1 MKKQKPDKSPKP
13 AENHEKT
20 PGLMDMEKLKQDI
33 DDALAMREV
42 LLNAIAQNPEGEAA
56 ELLANLDGAIEAGRR
71 ALSSM
76 SAAEMRRQCA
86 AIAEELTGTIENAD
100 DEEFLRLGDESQPA
114 RHLRNY
120 VAVRDETV
128 AALSKLHADDNPQ
141 EIINMFD
148 RTIADARRQIKE
160 KRDKAEKR
168 FPNLRKEYEMDE
180 GYKKALA
187 DLLESI
193 ETRDA
198 LAETLKLA
206 EPDDRREG
214 LRLLSHLDKKIE
226 EGEQAL
232 AVEYEAF
239 QTHERAKDD
248 LRQLIKSYSPEELRG
263 IRAHLKEN
271 PGSMELV
278 EKMLEDEFPE

>member
-1 MKKQKPDKSPKP
+1 MKKKKSEKSPESSEK
-13 AENHEKT
+13 HEKT
-20 PGLMDMEKLKQDI
+20 QGLMDMEKLKQDI

-42 LLNAIAQNPEGEAA
+42 LLQAIAQNPEGEHA

-86 AIAEELTGTIENAD
+86 IIADELTETIENAD
-100 DEEFLRLGDESQPA
+100 DEEFLREGDESQPA

-120 VAVRDETV
+120 VAVRDATV
-128 AALSKLHADDNPQ
+128 DALGKLHPDDNPQ
-141 EIINMFD
+141 ELINLFD
-148 RTIADARRQIKE
+148 NVIANARKQLKD
-160 KRDKAEKR
+160 KRERAEKR
-168 FPNLRKEYEMDE
+168 FPLLKKEYEMDE

-187 DLLESI
+187 DLVESI
-193 ETRDA
+193 ETRDE

-206 EPDDRREG
+206 APKDRAEG
-214 LRLLSHLDKKIE
+214 LRLLSQLDKKIE

-248 LRQLIKSYSPEELRG
+248 LRQLIKSYSPEEMRG
-263 IRAHLKEN
+263 IREHLKEN

-278 EKMLEDEFPE
+278 EKMLEEEFPE